1 MLYKSTIDEKVLAEW
16 ALTKQKHKN
25 GNGLIQR
32 ILLISII
39 FLVVIYMIFKI
50 KYFFMI
56 FPLGFILIISLMFDN
71 FTIKCPAC
79 DQFPKQWKMQ
89 RGHPIHCDFCAHCFH
104 YLNRPNLPASRQ

>member
-16 ALTKQKHKN
+16 ALTKQKHKK

-50 KYFFMI
+50 KYFF
-56 FPLGFILIISLMFDN
+56 FYDIS
-71 FTIKCPAC
+71 I
-79 DQFPKQWKMQ
+79 
-89 RGHPIHCDFCAHCFH
+89 GI
-104 YLNRPNLPASRQ
+104 YLNNIFDI